1 MDHIK
6 LVDVTNVNSRICLDI
21 RYATTNNIVRKAV
34 YSMAKAFLQE
44 EAAAALSLVQHDLE
58 TEGCGLKIWDAY
70 RPLGVQHLLWAC
82 MPDERYVANPET
94 GSFHNRGL
102 AVDVTLV
109 DADGFD
115 LKMPTDFD
123 DFTER
128 AHLSYTQLDEDVLA
142 HRELLRLAMTRR
154 GFNSLETE
162 WWHYTFTSS
171 EQYPLLTIPF
181 EHLIL

>member
-1 MDHIK
+1 MLPIPK
-6 LVDVTNVNSRICLDI
+6 RGPFII
-21 RYATTNNIVRKAV
+21 AV
-34 YSMAKAFLQE
+34 WQSML
-44 EAAAALSLVQHDLE
+44 
-58 TEGCGLKIWDAY
+58 
-70 RPLGVQHLLWAC
+70 PLLIL
-82 MPDERYVANPET
+82 
-94 GSFHNRGL
+94 
-102 AVDVTLV
+102 
-109 DADGFD
+109 DGFD

-162 WWHYTFTSS
+162 WWHYTFASS